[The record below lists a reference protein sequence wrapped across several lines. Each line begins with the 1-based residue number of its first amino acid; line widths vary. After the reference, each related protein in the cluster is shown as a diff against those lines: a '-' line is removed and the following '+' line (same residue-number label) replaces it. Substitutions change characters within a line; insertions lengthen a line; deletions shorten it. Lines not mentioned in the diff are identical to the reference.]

1 MTAHRHDHDHSHG
14 HDGHDHHHGEDG
26 RPVGLGPAVL
36 DIGGDIGALVATMPS
51 RSVGTELYL
60 RPEDN
65 PSTTVH
71 TGVWERHHAGPG
83 VTAAVF
89 LELRQGTYQVLDEH
103 GAPVRAIEIV
113 GGEVATIDLR
123 N

>member
-1 MTAHRHDHDHSHG
+1 MSDHGHHHHD

-36 DIGGDIGALVATMPS
+36 DIGGDIGALVATMS
-51 RSVGTELYL
+51 ATSVGTELYL
-60 RPEDN
+60 RPVHDPE
-65 PSTTVH
+65 TAVH
-71 TGVWERHHAGPG
+71 TGVWERVQAGPV
-83 VTAAVF
+83 VTVALF
-89 LELRQGTYQVLDEH
+89 PELREGTYHLLDER
-103 GAPVRAIEIV
+103 GAPVRSVEIV